1 MKLRKALDKAR
12 KNREGSSQTEMP
24 EKERFKEEIP
34 TDDWRQPVYSQS
46 TQIELSTE
54 AVIENRCVCIEPD
67 SPEIDCYKVLRTKIQ
82 QMTQEKGWNTVMIT
96 SPRSG
101 DGKTL
106 TAINLA
112 LTFSKTFNQTI
123 LLVDCDLRKQ
133 DVHKLLG
140 FHSES
145 GLVDYLVND
154 RPLNE
159 FIIWPSVEKLTLISG
174 GRMIQ
179 NSTEL
184 LGSPRMKKLV
194 EEIKLRYD
202 DRYVLFDVPPVLG
215 SADTLALVPFID
227 SIVMVVEEG
236 KTSTRDVQKAL
247 EVLPKEKFLGFVMN
261 KQKKSKNF
269 EDPYRVYGKK

>member
-54 AVIENRCVCIEPD
+54 AVIENRCVCMEPD

-140 FHSES
+140 FQSES

-159 FIIWPSVEKLTLISG
+159 VIIWPSVEKLTLISG

-215 SADTLALVPFID
+215 SADTLTLVPFID

>member
-24 EKERFKEEIP
+24 EKERFQEEIP

-54 AVIENRCVCIEPD
+54 AVIENRCVCMEPD

-140 FHSES
+140 FQSES

-159 FIIWPSVEKLTLISG
+159 VIIWPSVEKLTLISG

-215 SADTLALVPFID
+215 SADTLTLVPFID

-269 EDPYRVYGKK
+269 EDPYRVYGRK